1 MEEVRATCAK
11 LWLCIT
17 INKTQ
22 LSTPSA
28 PVPSVATPK
37 PKAATANDFVE
48 QQLDDR
54 IAVLETAFSGDAISF
69 SGPIVVGVDDILR
82 AAIEK
87 KHSVGSGR
95 GRLAFFLTTT
105 GGYIEVV
112 HRIVDTLRRH
122 YQLIDFVIPNYA
134 YSAGTVLALSGDAI
148 FMDYYSRLGPIDPQ
162 VETRSGQMVSAIG
175 YLEQYEKL
183 IRKASGNTITAAEV
197 QILIQGFDQGDLY
210 HYEQARELSIAL
222 LKDWLV
228 RYKFKNWDRTQT
240 RRRKVTRKMK
250 IDRAASIARELN
262 KTSKWHVHGHGISKD
277 VLEKDLHLL
286 IDDFS
291 TPTARGTQ
299 VREYHDLL
307 ADYMA
312 KTMAQGAVHFSGQ
325 YQRFM

>member
-1 MEEVRATCAK
+1 M
-11 LWLCIT
+11 
-17 INKTQ
+17 
-22 LSTPSA
+22 
-28 PVPSVATPK
+28 PK

-54 IAVLETAFSGDAISF
+54 IEALQTAFSGDAISF
-69 SGPIVVGVDDILR
+69 NGPIVVGVDDIVR
-82 AAIEK
+82 AAIER
-87 KHSVGSGR
+87 KHSEGSGR
-95 GRLAFFLTTT
+95 DRLAFFLTTA

-112 HRIVDTLRRH
+112 QRIVDTLRKH

-175 YLEQYEKL
+175 YLERYEKL
-183 IRKASGNTITAAEV
+183 INKANKGTITAAEV
-197 QILIQGFDQGDLY
+197 QILIQAFDQGDLY

-240 RRRKVTRKMK
+240 RKRKVTRKMK
-250 IDRAASIARELN
+250 VDRAASIARELN

-291 TPTARGTQ
+291 TPATRGIQ
-299 VREYHDLL
+299 VKEYHGLL

-312 KTMAQGAVHFSGQ
+312 KTTAQGAVHFSGH